1 MRLAGTIKYL
11 LRELINSPL
20 LLVLFFIFPAELNLN
35 AQIYRQDFH
44 NISLS
49 EALGRVSKQYDIKVA
64 FDSGKLSSL
73 NIDREV
79 TGNSLNEFL
88 SDLLLNSGFEYKYRY
103 NIYLIFPQKRDNINS
118 PKEGGQILGKVSDRE
133 TGEFLP
139 YATIAFDD
147 QNILVSASENGSF
160 CIKNIY
166 SNPVHLVISYIG
178 YNQLDTAITWI
189 DPQINLDLRLSRREH
204 LLDTIVIKG
213 EKLEMINLRND
224 VDFAATIDPS
234 RLSDLPVL
242 AETDVFRMLQLLP
255 GISYAE
261 NSSGMSIRGG
271 SSDQNLILFDG
282 QTLYNLSHY
291 YGVVSALNPN
301 VIKDLLIYKGGY
313 DSRFGERVSGIV
325 DITGKSGNQVKPSVY
340 GDVNLLSANVTAEL
354 PVSKKI
360 TVLGAFRRSYSDLY
374 STGFSKSLFERNMD
388 WFGRDSINIVN
399 QTRPKFY
406 FYDYNG
412 KLTISPNKAETFF
425 ISLYGGRDHYENF
438 YSGTSNTFKI
448 EGTDNN
454 TWSNYGIST
463 NWVRQWNES
472 LLSNIQIGTSGYTN
486 MSSNLTKIDRTKSL
500 ADSIPSLP
508 DSINLFNTFNQN
520 ELCDIYLSLRNTL
533 NVSNNSQL
541 NFGFLTRRNTI
552 YYHKDAEK
560 IYVYDNTNLA
570 GWTSSAYIQDKIRA
584 NDKLTIKPGFRLT
597 FYGGTGKLYFE
608 PRVSANYRISG
619 ALSVRMAAGR
629 YYQFIN
635 QVLAQQETAYN
646 KNFWVLADDYLH
658 PVVNSNHFI
667 LGFTAEKG
675 RFLFDGETYIKSF
688 SGLQEYIFLS
698 QFLKNSDFHDVFPK
712 KLKPPE
718 PDPAKPSYFLTGN
731 GRSYGLDLML
741 KYESSRFT
749 SWLSYS
755 YGRSLHQFKDINFGE
770 DIPAPTDLPHQ
781 FSWTNMVAAGKWNF
795 GTITLLSSGRS
806 YVDFTKGTTALPLV
820 RIYKRL
826 PEYFR
831 SDFSVNYN
839 FSVRKAKFKT
849 GATFINL
856 FNTENY
862 FDINTRK
869 FDFENYSFSE
879 TTLIQSQ
886 TFSINLFLHFVF

>member
-1 MRLAGTIKYL
+1 MRLEVTGKYL
-11 LRELINSPL
+11 LLKLSNNNLFWIAIFLFLIIPGL
-20 LLVLFFIFPAELNLN
+20 K
-35 AQIYRQDFH
+35 AQNYRQTFK
-44 NISLS
+44 NTSLS
-49 EALGRVSKQYDIKVA
+49 EALVTISKQYNIKVA
-64 FDSGKLSSL
+64 FDSGRL
-73 NIDREV
+73 NSFNINREI
-79 TGNSLNEFL
+79 TGNTIDEFI

-103 NIYLIFPQKRDNINS
+103 DRYLIIPRKSDNNDS
-118 PKEGGQILGKVSDRE
+118 LREGGQITGSVSDKE

-139 YATIAFDD
+139 YATIVFND
-147 QNILVSASENGSF
+147 QNILASASQNGSF
-160 CIKNIY
+160 FIKNIY
-166 SNPVHLVISYIG
+166 SNPVHLMISYIG
-178 YNQLDTAITWI
+178 YNPLDTTITWI
-189 DPQINLDLRLSRREH
+189 DPQTNFDFRLSRKEH

-224 VDFAATIDPS
+224 VDFATTIDPA

-242 AETDVFRMLQLLP
+242 AETDVFRMLQLMP

-301 VIKDLLIYKGGY
+301 VIKDLQIYKGGY

-325 DITGKSGNQVKPSVY
+325 DITGKSGNQVRPTVY
-340 GDVNLLSANVTAEL
+340 GDVNLLSANVTTEL

-360 TVLGAFRRSYSDLY
+360 TILGAFRRSYSDIY
-374 STGFSKSLFERNMD
+374 STGFSKGLFERNMD

-412 KLTISPNKAETFF
+412 KLTFRPDKAETFF
-425 ISLYGGRDHYENF
+425 VSFYGGRDHYENS
-438 YSGTSNTFKI
+438 YSGTSNMLKI
-448 EGTDNN
+448 DGTDNN
-454 TWSNYGIST
+454 TWSNYGVST

-472 LLSNIQIGTSGYTN
+472 IFSNIQIGTSGYTN
-486 MSSNLTKIDRTKSL
+486 MSSNLTTIDRTKNL

-520 ELCDIYLSLRNTL
+520 ELGDIYLSVRNTL
-533 NVSNNSQL
+533 NVSNNNQL

-560 IYVYDNTNLA
+560 VYVYDNTNQT
-570 GWTSSAYIQDKIRA
+570 GWTTSAYVQDKIRA
-584 NDKLTIKPGFRLT
+584 SDKLTVKPGFRLT
-597 FYGGTGKLYFE
+597 FYNGTGKLYFE
-608 PRVSANYRISG
+608 PRFSANYRISN
-619 ALSVRMAAGR
+619 ALSVRMAAGK

-658 PVVNSNHFI
+658 PAVNSNHFI

-675 RFLFDGETYIKSF
+675 RFLLDAETYIKSY
-688 SGLQEYIFLS
+688 SGLQEYIFMS
-698 QFLKNSDFHDVFPK
+698 QFLKNSDFHDMFPK
-712 KLKPPE
+712 KLQPPE
-718 PDPAKPSYFLTGN
+718 PDPSRPSYFLTGN

-781 FSWTNMVAAGKWNF
+781 FSWTNMVTAGKWNF

-806 YVDFTKGTTALPLV
+806 YVDFTKGTNSLPLV
-820 RIYKRL
+820 RTYKRL
-826 PEYFR
+826 PDYFR

-849 GATFINL
+849 GATFINI

-862 FDINTRK
+862 FDINTRR
-869 FDFENYSFSE
+869 FDFENNSFSE
-879 TTLIQSQ
+879 TTLTQSQ
-886 TFSINLFLHFVF
+886 AFSINLFVHFVF